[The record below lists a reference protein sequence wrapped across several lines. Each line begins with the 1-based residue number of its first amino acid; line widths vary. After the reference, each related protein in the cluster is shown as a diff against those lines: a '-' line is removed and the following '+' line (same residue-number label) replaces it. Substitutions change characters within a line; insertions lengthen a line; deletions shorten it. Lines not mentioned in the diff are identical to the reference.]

1 MKYHVMHRI
10 YGQDGI
16 TVANSG
22 IAYDVYTALSVMRVL
37 RATYAPADY
46 WLVPA

>member
-1 MKYHVMHRI
+1 MHRI
-10 YGQDGI
+10 YGRDGI

-22 IAYDVYTALSVMRVL
+22 IDYDIDIATSVMRVM

-46 WLVPA
+46 WLVPV